1 MLYLISLGIGD
12 EKDISLR
19 GLEAIKKS
27 KRIYLES
34 YTSKLNT
41 SIKKLETLYKK
52 KITLVPREFVEDGKI
67 ILKQSKKENVA
78 LLIIGNVFFATT
90 HTDLFLRAKQEKIKV
105 EIIHNTSVLDAIGVT
120 GLSLYKFGKIT
131 SIPFDNKNIKTPY
144 EVLKENK
151 DLHTL
156 FLLDLDPMNNRY
168 MTVNDALNYLMSF
181 QHFNPDTLCVACCAL
196 SSKDEIIKVGKAKEL
211 INKKF
216 DKFPQCL
223 IIPGKLHFMEEEVLS
238 LYKK

>member
-1 MLYLISLGIGD
+1 MLSIISLGLGT
-12 EKDISLR
+12 EKDITLK
-19 GLEAIKKS
+19 GLELIKKS
-27 KRIYLES
+27 DFVYLEN

-41 SIKKLETLYKK
+41 TVKKLESVYKK
-52 KITLVPREFVEDGKI
+52 KITLVSREFVEDGKI
-67 ILKQSKKENVA
+67 ILKQAKTKNVS

-90 HTDLFLRAKQEKIKV
+90 HIDLFLRAKKEKIKL
-105 EIIHNTSVLDAIGVT
+105 EIVHNASILDAIGIT

-151 DLHTL
+151 DMHTL
-156 FLLDLDPMNNRY
+156 FLLDLDPMNNKY

-181 QHFNPDTLCVACCAL
+181 QHFDPNTLCVACCAL
-196 SSKDEIIKVGKAKEL
+196 GTNNETIKVGKAKEL
-211 INKKF
+211 INKKL

-223 IIPGKLHFMEEEVLS
+223 IIPGKLHFMEEEALS